1 MKKTDAGILWFGLGV
16 FLIGVGWTGR
26 GTEAFALELP
36 MAPEARESVAP
47 AAAESAAPA
56 ATESTAPAAAESIAE
71 SAPRLPAGERLEAL
85 KSADLAELKA
95 AQEDCLK
102 AAVELTEKVPELREQ
117 MRAAYE
123 DARKNSPEIKALQQ
137 QIRDVEAKMEQTLRE
152 TPAVKE
158 KMQAIEQAQADM
170 MAELQLRTRLAGM
183 IAAKEA
189 AAPAQI
195 SEE

>member
-26 GTEAFALELP
+26 GTDAFALEPP

-47 AAAESAAPA
+47 AAAESTAPA
-56 ATESTAPAAAESIAE
+56 ATESIAE
-71 SAPRLPAGERLEAL
+71 SAPRLPASKRLETL
-85 KSADLAELKA
+85 ESADLAELKA

-102 AAVELTEKVPELREQ
+102 AAAVLTEKVPELREQ

-137 QIRDVEAKMEQTLRE
+137 QIRDLEAKMEQALQE

-158 KMQAIEQAQADM
+158 KMQAIEQAQQDV